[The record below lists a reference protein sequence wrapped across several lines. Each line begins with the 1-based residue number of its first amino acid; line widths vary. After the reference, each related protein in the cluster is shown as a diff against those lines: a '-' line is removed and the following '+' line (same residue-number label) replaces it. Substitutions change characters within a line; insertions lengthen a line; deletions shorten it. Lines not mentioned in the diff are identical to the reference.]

1 MNWLAIRQALRDAAA
16 KLKSNKVTDAAIGE
30 LLDAVPVVGGFAS
43 SYWSKLDGADS
54 KQSGR
59 ARAVSGSAG

>member
-1 MNWLAIRQALRDAAA
+1 MTWAAIRKALRDVAA

-43 SYWSKLDGADS
+43 SYWSKLDGTDS
-54 KQSGR
+54 KKAGEL
-59 ARAVSGSAG
+59 ARFLEVPG